1 MSPVTY
7 SLSPESYRMLRPE
20 RPQRPARRGWDLAL
34 TIVLLVLLPLVAIA
48 GSYAGFFLAFASD
61 ACGAARCDFGVMNF
75 GLWFA
80 VIAPWVVLL
89 LTVVAAIVRLVR
101 HRVTFWVPL
110 VGAVLITA
118 TWFVAAAIV
127 SAGVSTT

>member
-1 MSPVTY
+1 MTY
-7 SLSPESYRMLRPE
+7 SLSPESYRTLRPE
-20 RPQRPARRGWDLAL
+20 RPPRPARRVWDLAL
-34 TIVLLVLLPLVAIA
+34 TIVLLVLLPLAA
-48 GSYAGFFLAFASD
+48 LACSYAGFFLAFASD
-61 ACGAARCDFGVMNF
+61 ACGSTTCDFGIMNV

-89 LTVVAAIVRLVR
+89 LAVVASIVRLVR

-110 VGAVLITA
+110 VGIVAMVA

-127 SAGVSTT
+127 SAGVSAS